1 LFGESKE
8 CNFSIDESRTHD
20 IPQVSDVENSLLMAP
35 YTVDE
40 IKQDV
45 FQMEHNKAPDLI
57 VSELSSINVF
67 GRSLNRTCLFYLP
80 LSMSANSNCSA

>member
-45 FQMEHNKAPDLI
+45 FQMEHNKAP
-57 VSELSSINVF
+57 
-67 GRSLNRTCLFYLP
+67 
-80 LSMSANSNCSA
+80 